1 MPTYG
6 GPHGLNM
13 FDILWKRMDELVD
26 EFNIKKA
33 VFEPSKQ
40 IPWAEDKELTEL
52 RGQMVGIAFAIKALY
67 RRSEWWAQAL
77 FQDRT
82 EISKHAMARWR
93 AIKAGQPFPDTA
105 GCHGHTGIITK
116 SPAELKAA
124 TKKATVPRRRVV
136 LPTVSP
142 ETVKQIKAGLVAGFS
157 AQDLADLYKVPLATV
172 ESFK

>member
-1 MPTYG
+1 
-6 GPHGLNM
+6 M

-33 VFEPSKQ
+33 MEDPSKK
-40 IPWAEDKELTEL
+40 IPWAEAKELTEL
-52 RGQMVGIAFAIKALY
+52 RGQMIGLAFAIKALY

-93 AIKAGQPFPDTA
+93 ALKAGQPFPDTA
-105 GCHGHTGIITK
+105 GCHGHTGIITR

-124 TKKATVPRRRVV
+124 TKKTTVPRRRVV

-142 ETVKQIKAGLVAGFS
+142 ETEKQIRAGLAAGFP
-157 AQDLADLYKVPLATV
+157 AKDMADLYKVPLATV
-172 ESFK
+172 ETYR